1 MNGIPLTV
9 FQIVQHRVIT
19 KLIAPFH
26 KLFQAQSG
34 ILLRS
39 QNSFRAKALRLL
51 VNIMNHSTYRLLLRL
66 CIIMNNRLPHNF
78 LFRYARLVAI
88 LRKADKQRLEIISP
102 SPVLHIPERLI
113 EGGFKSMVKVCDVSK
128 PGSSLSNGFSQ
139 PTAVAGRSVRR
150 AWRMAAPDRKV
161 LHEDCIRDVH
171 RVSSG
176 SFASV
181 RALSR

>member
-102 SPVLHIPERLI
+102 SPVLHILERLI
-113 EGGFKSMVKVCDVSK
+113 EGGFKKHGEGLRCFK
-128 PGSSLSNGFSQ
+128 TRFQ
-139 PTAVAGRSVRR
+139 PQ
-150 AWRMAAPDRKV
+150 
-161 LHEDCIRDVH
+161 
-171 RVSSG
+171 
-176 SFASV
+176 
-181 RALSR
+181 

>member
-88 LRKADKQRLEIISP
+88 LRKADKHGGRLFPRRQFSISR
-102 SPVLHIPERLI
+102 SALSRAVS
-113 EGGFKSMVKVCDVSK
+113 KSMVKVCDVSK
-128 PGSSLSNGFSQ
+128 PGSSLSNGFFSANCRCRKVCS
-139 PTAVAGRSVRR
+139 P
-150 AWRMAAPDRKV
+150 AWRMAVPDRKV
-161 LHEDCIRDVH
+161 PHEDCIRDVH
-171 RVSSG
+171 RASSG
-176 SFASV
+176 NFASV
-181 RALSR
+181 KALSR